1 MCGRYFVDVEFEEL
15 MKRYGIYSSYGLD
28 DMKTGEI
35 FPTNK
40 SPVIVGAHNEI
51 ALTGMKWGY
60 DFSYMKNIIINSRVE
75 TISEKNMFK
84 GSVNTKRCIIP
95 AEVFFEWKK
104 VGKEKFK
111 KSITIEDEKIISF
124 GGLYTDITNKNN
136 QLERCFVIITRAAN
150 DSMVEVHDRM
160 PLIIGKEME
169 KEWLD
174 PQVRFSE
181 ILKEA
186 LMYDPMVHIG

>member
-15 MKRYGIYSSYGLD
+15 MKRYGIYTSYGLED
-28 DMKTGEI
+28 LKSGEI

-40 SPVIVGAHNEI
+40 TPVIIGADSEP

-60 DFSYMKNIIINSRVE
+60 QFSYMKNIIINSRIE

-84 GSVNTKRCIIP
+84 GSVDTKRCIIP
-95 AEVFFEWKK
+95 AQGFYEWQK

-111 KSITIEDEKIISF
+111 KSITIDAEQIISF
-124 GGLYTDITNKNN
+124 GGLYTDITNKDN

-150 DSMVEVHDRM
+150 DSMKEVHDRM
-160 PLIIGKEME
+160 PLIISKEME
-169 KEWLD
+169 MEWLD
-174 PQVRFSE
+174 PQIKFTD
-181 ILKEA
+181 ILNES
-186 LMYDPMVHIG
+186 LMYNPKLHIG

>member
-28 DMKTGEI
+28 DLKSGEI

-40 SPVIVGAHNEI
+40 SPVIIGGNNEI

-60 DFSYMKNIIINSRVE
+60 DFSYMKNLIINSRIE

-84 GSVNTKRCIIP
+84 GSINTKRCIIP
-95 AEVFFEWKK
+95 AEGFYEWKK
-104 VGKEKFK
+104 VDKEKFK
-111 KSITIEDEKIISF
+111 KSITIDNESIISF
-124 GGLYTDITNKNN
+124 GGIYTDITNKDN

-150 DSMVEVHDRM
+150 DSMIEVHDRM
-160 PLIIGKEME
+160 PLIIGKDME
-169 KEWLD
+169 KEWLN
-174 PQVRFSE
+174 PQIRFSE